1 LYWNEAAKESIYD
14 GACMK
19 QVFQGA
25 KRCGLIRTDSTVRLL
40 GGRNVRPVSRDERFT
55 SVGQDQQEMQS
66 TMPMDGLKNSE
77 RFTFEW
83 MTRPDNRDSL
93 RKVLMMGSV
102 S

>member
-1 LYWNEAAKESIYD
+1 
-14 GACMK
+14 
-19 QVFQGA
+19 
-25 KRCGLIRTDSTVRLL
+25 
-40 GGRNVRPVSRDERFT
+40 
-55 SVGQDQQEMQS
+55 
-66 TMPMDGLKNSE
+66 MPMDGLKNSE